1 MLAVILSATFVIL
14 TNFYMHLYTENLVRG
29 EFSNISF
36 YTGLEA
42 FYNMGFEIHE
52 IDNFENLEIKE
63 DHIFLGSISFVH
75 QALKLLQINIP
86 EPFDYPGSLQNFFGR
101 KIYTSTI
108 SKISNNP
115 DLWNV
120 FVKPKGVLKQFT
132 GRVIRSTAD
141 LIGTSNYE
149 FDTPIWVSEP
159 VSFVAEWRVFVR
171 YKEILGV
178 RPYKGDWRC
187 NYDYKVIEQAVKT
200 FKDSPKAYALDFG
213 LTADGRLLVVEANE
227 GYSIGSYGLFYVD
240 YAKLIS
246 TRWCELTGQKDLCD
260 F

>member
-1 MLAVILSATFVIL
+1 M
-14 TNFYMHLYTENLVRG
+14 NLYTEKLVRG

-52 IDNFENLEIKE
+52 IDTFENLEIKE
-63 DHIFLGSISFVH
+63 NHIFLGSITFVH
-75 QALKLLQINIP
+75 KALKLLHIHIP
-86 EPFDYPGSLQNFFGR
+86 EPFDYPDSLQDFFGR

-115 DLWNV
+115 ELWNV
-120 FVKPKGVLKQFT
+120 FIKPKGNLKLFT
-132 GRVIRSTAD
+132 GRIIRSTAD
-141 LIGTSNYE
+141 LIGTSVYE

-159 VSFVAEWRVFVR
+159 VKFVAEWRVFVR
-171 YKEILGV
+171 YNEILGV
-178 RPYKGDWRC
+178 RPYKGDWRY
-187 NYDYKVIEQAVKT
+187 NYDYKVIEQVILA
-200 FKDSPKAYALDFG
+200 FKDSPKAYAIDFG
-213 LTADGRLLVVEANE
+213 LTEDGKLLVVEVNE

-246 TRWCELTGQKDLCD
+246 TRWCELTGQKDLCN